1 MIRTTLVLTALTIAL
16 PTSAHIR
23 TYGKQTVIQNA
34 GGGGIRNVEQGPSGS
49 DIVYL
54 QDRTLRWYQ
63 VTLTGPCFPN
73 RTQDTV
79 IYRTGPDR
87 RLDRFSTI
95 TSARYPTRSCGITS
109 ILRSDAPPQQPSVR
123 KPTRREL
130 DRQPRG

>member
-1 MIRTTLVLTALTIAL
+1 MIRMTVILAALTIAL
-16 PTSAHIR
+16 PASAQVR

-34 GGGGIRNVEQGPSGS
+34 GDGGIRNVEQGPSGS
-49 DIVYL
+49 NIVYL

-63 VTLTGPCFPN
+63 VTLTGPCFPD

-95 TSARYPTRSCGITS
+95 ASARYPTRSCGVTS
-109 ILRSDAPPQQPSVR
+109 ILRSDAPRQQPAVR
-123 KPTRREL
+123 PPTQREL